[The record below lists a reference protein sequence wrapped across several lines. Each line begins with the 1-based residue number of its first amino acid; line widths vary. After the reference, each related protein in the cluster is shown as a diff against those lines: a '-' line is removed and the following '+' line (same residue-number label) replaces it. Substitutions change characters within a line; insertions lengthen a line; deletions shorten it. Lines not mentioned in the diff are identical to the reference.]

1 MSDLIELFSV
11 FARLSLVAFGGGV
24 GILPEM
30 ERQVVGAH
38 GWVTHQQFVDA
49 FALSQIT
56 PGPGMLMVAVIGYR
70 AAGPVGAAVACF
82 GMFGPAA
89 TVAWLAADRWSRLGD
104 RPAVAL
110 VRTTLGPV
118 ALGLLGAGVYTLLRL
133 GVHGPGTAIV
143 AGASLVAV
151 ASWSRSPA
159 LAVAFGAGAGM
170 LFFR

>member
-1 MSDLIELFSV
+1 MSELVELLSV

-30 ERQVVGAH
+30 ERQVVGGQ

-49 FALSQIT
+49 FALSQVT

-70 AAGPVGAAVACF
+70 AAGPAGAAVACL

-89 TVAWLAADRWSRLGD
+89 TVTWLVADRWSRLGD

-110 VRTTLGPV
+110 IRSTLGPV
-118 ALGLLGAGVYTLLRL
+118 ALGLLAAGVYTLLRL
-133 GVHGPGTAIV
+133 GVHGPGTAVV
-143 AGASLVAV
+143 AGASLAAV
-151 ASWSRSPA
+151 AGWNRSPA
-159 LAVAFGAGAGM
+159 LAVAAGAAVGM
-170 LFFR
+170 IFFR